1 MSGLV
6 YEPDKSLTEEQQI
19 VEMYKNG
26 ASLATVAKYVH
37 HNVFYVKDVLEK
49 NNVSI
54 RKKGNGNGGP
64 RRVGKSVDE
73 QKLVEDY
80 LSGCN
85 MHVLATRYK
94 ISSVR
99 VQSILRLHNVQIR
112 KAGRQNRGLTP
123 KRKNVTTRK
132 QNTKNK
138 DRRVT
143 SHSANRTT
151 CAHCMRIISKKRAIK
166 SKYRG
171 IDVNVCSN
179 ECVDNMKYRFLIYG
193 GMYYES

>member
-1 MSGLV
+1 MSGVV
-6 YEPDKSLTEEQQI
+6 YEPDKSLTEEQQV

-64 RRVGKSVDE
+64 RRVGKPVDE

-143 SHSANRTT
+143 NSTGNSIACAN
-151 CAHCMRIISKKRAIK
+151 CMRLVSKRRAIK
-166 SKYRG
+166 TKYRG
-171 IDVNVCSN
+171 IDVNVCSDK
-179 ECVDNMKYRFLIYG
+179 CKDTIKYGFLICG
-193 GMYYES
+193 GMNYES